1 MIWLIKILKIYIEK
15 HLLIKYYVIKH
26 LILLYKDPYK
36 DPKYDGYQPILAS
49 IVYKFFDKK
58 ILVVALKI
66 KTFLIK
72 S

>member
-15 HLLIKYYVIKH
+15 HLLIKYYAIKH
-26 LILLYKDPYK
+26 LILLYKYPYK

-49 IVYKFFDKK
+49 MVYKFFDKK